1 MAEPTDPLPSPVRRV
16 SDWQNYKRLL
26 TYVRPYALLFI
37 ISVLGFFVASGAEAY
52 LSRLL
57 GDLVD
62 NWGKASFDT
71 ASRIAV
77 LMFAMALLR
86 ALGNILGELLLSS
99 VSMHVVHN
107 LRVQL
112 FDHLLEMPSRYF
124 DASSQGHLVSRLT
137 YTVTQLR
144 DTGTDALKTIVQDGG
159 KVIVYF
165 GFMLYLSWKLT
176 LIFVAA
182 APLLGVVVMFSS
194 RRFRRLSRRIQTS
207 MGDVT
212 HISGEAVGGYR
223 VVKIYGGETYE
234 QRRFHQASDNN
245 RNQNVKMLV
254 TKVLSTEVN
263 EVLVAA
269 AISALIMVLFVT
281 GVGGEMTAGNVI
293 TFLGLASLMARPIR
307 KLSEVNAKLQRGL
320 AAAEDIF
327 GHLDTPREVDTGE
340 PFGDRVKGRIEF
352 RDVSFA
358 YDRSRN
364 NVLDRINLVIEPGQT
379 VALVGKSGSGKST
392 IASLIPRFYDV
403 ESGEILLDDR
413 PLNAYSLRSL
423 RDQIALV
430 TQQITLFNDT
440 LERNVAYGGLAGASR
455 ELVWDAL
462 ARAHADEFIQNLP
475 AGIETL
481 VGDDGVLLSGGQRQ
495 RVAIA
500 RALLKDAPILIL
512 DEATSA
518 LDSES
523 ERHIQAALT
532 EVMRDRT
539 TLVIAHRLSTIESAD
554 VIVVMHE
561 GRIVEVGD
569 HRTLLAKDG
578 AYAALHSAQFEDKTP
593 LPGRSATSRE
603 MPLLVPDLNN
613 PVVHRSGSW
622 LEQAWYNDRSWLVLL
637 RPLAWVFEVISKRRR
652 IRLTRPGAAREHIDG
667 PVIVVGNITV
677 GGTGKTSLVISLVA
691 WLKAQGFTPGVVT
704 RGYGGNLG
712 SEVTE
717 VPPEGYPVRFGD
729 EAPLIARKTRVPV
742 VAGVD
747 RVAAAKW
754 LLANHRCDVIVAD
767 DGLQHYALDRDI
779 EIVLVDGSRGL
790 GNGRLLPAGPLREPA
805 SRLQEVDFVI
815 SNGRVFGEDSFLMT
829 MRPVGIFPLHGG
841 IDRSQDLFAAGTEV
855 HAVTGIGNP
864 ARFEQTLMAMSLI
877 PELSAYPDHHPFD
890 GSEVRFHDGRP
901 VIVTEKDA
909 VKLRHLNLSLPDV
922 WVLEAE
928 ATVDSKF
935 FLALIG
941 RLAERGVR
949 PRWPNQ
955 RGEQG

>member
-1 MAEPTDPLPSPVRRV
+1 V

-26 TYVRPYALLFI
+26 TYVRPYALLFVV
-37 ISVLGFFVASGAEAY
+37 SVLGFFLASGAEAY

-62 NWGKASFDT
+62 NWGKANLET
-71 ASRIAV
+71 ATRIAL

-86 ALGNILGELLLSS
+86 AFGNIIGELLLST
-99 VSMHVVHN
+99 VSMNVVHN

-112 FDHLLEMPSRYF
+112 FDHLMEMPSRYF

-159 KVIVYF
+159 KVLVYF

-176 LIFVAA
+176 LIFIAA

-223 VVKIYGGETYE
+223 VVKIYGGESYE
-234 QRRFHQASDNN
+234 QLRFHEASENN

-254 TKVLSTEVN
+254 TKVFSTEVN

-269 AISALIMVLFVT
+269 AISALIMVLFMT

-327 GHLDTPREVDTGE
+327 DHLDTPREVDSGR
-340 PFGDRVKGRIEF
+340 PFAGRVQGQIEF
-352 RDVSFA
+352 RDVCFA
-358 YDRSRN
+358 YDRNRT
-364 NVLDRINLVIEPGQT
+364 NVLDHINLRIEPGQT

-403 ESGEILLDDR
+403 DSGEILLDGK
-413 PLNAYSLRSL
+413 PLNAYSLRGL

-440 LERNVAYGGLAGASR
+440 LERNVAYGSLATASR
-455 ELVWDAL
+455 QSVWDAL

-475 AGIETL
+475 DGIETL

-518 LDSES
+518 LDTES

-532 EVMRDRT
+532 EVMRGRT

-554 VIVVMHE
+554 LIVVMHE

-569 HRTLLAKDG
+569 HRTLLARNG
-578 AYAALHSAQFEDKTP
+578 AYAALHSAQFEDRTPVAPRAEAFLTDP
-593 LPGRSATSRE
+593 LPE
-603 MPLLVPDLNN
+603 PD
-613 PVVHRSGSW
+613 PGTTITHRSGSW
-622 LEQAWYNDRSWLVLL
+622 IEQAWYNQADWLVLL
-637 RPLAWVFEVISKRRR
+637 RPLAWIFGRIARRR
-652 IRLTRPGAAREHIDG
+652 RARWTQPGVTRVHIGA

-677 GGTGKTSLVISLVA
+677 GGTGKTPLVIALVE
-691 WLKAQGFTPGVVT
+691 WLKSQGFNPGIIT
-704 RGYGGNLG
+704 RAYGGNLG
-712 SEVTE
+712 GDVAQ
-717 VPPEGYPVRFGD
+717 VPLDGHPVRYGD
-729 EAPLIARKTRVPV
+729 EAPLLTRRTQVPV
-742 VAGVD
+742 FAGVD
-747 RVAAAKW
+747 RVGAAQA
-754 LLANHRCDVIVAD
+754 LLSAHPCDVIVAD
-767 DGLQHYALDRDI
+767 DGLQHYALNRDV
-779 EIVLVDGSRGL
+779 EIAVVDGLRGL
-790 GNGRLLPAGPLREPA
+790 GNGQLLPAGPLREPP
-805 SRLQEVDFVI
+805 SRLDEVDFVVC
-815 SNGRVFGEDSFLMT
+815 SSRKFGNFQHVMT
-829 MRPVGIFPLHGG
+829 VQPVDLQPLFPGG
-841 IDRSQDLFAAGTEV
+841 PSSKGTCSAGTAV

-864 ARFEQTLMAMSLI
+864 LRFAQSLGSMGLD
-877 PELSAYPDHHPFD
+877 PELHLFPDHHVFD
-890 GSEVRFHDGRP
+890 GSEVRFDDARP

-909 VKLRHLNLSLPDV
+909 IKLRSLGLDMPQVHVLSIAAV
-922 WVLEAE
+922 VSAEFFEAL
-928 ATVDSKF
+928 AKRLQALGIQPASRPQSAIVDREEK
-935 FLALIG
+935 
-941 RLAERGVR
+941 
-949 PRWPNQ
+949 Q
-955 RGEQG
+955 Q